1 MEFDN
6 KDQLSGADTRKLL
19 AKRVVRVRGKFVEI
33 TGMSGIVWVY
43 FKVMCA
49 CPEQGF
55 WKQAMNLFQHV
66 LSFIEH
72 HNAILIFHIL
82 LTVD

>member
-33 TGMSGIVWVY
+33 TGMSGIV
-43 FKVMCA
+43 
-49 CPEQGF
+49 
-55 WKQAMNLFQHV
+55 
-66 LSFIEH
+66 
-72 HNAILIFHIL
+72 
-82 LTVD
+82 